1 MEYKGMVEDI
11 TAYPEYKG
19 KKSKLLYD
27 SKLLCNTIECGW
39 P

>member
-1 MEYKGMVEDI
+1 MKQFIVEKNKELEEQKELKI
-11 TAYPEYKG
+11 
-19 KKSKLLYD
+19 D